1 METVVLAVVFL
12 LAAILGFFFMKTAG
26 EFLEESKRNRR
37 KNKRRIQEFTGWK
50 RIVRIP
56 NNCWRR

>member
-26 EFLEESKRNRR
+26 EFREESKRNRR
-37 KNKRRIQEFTGWK
+37 KK
-50 RIVRIP
+50 
-56 NNCWRR
+56 

>member
-12 LAAILGFFFMKTAG
+12 LVAVLGVFLYENSG

-37 KNKRRIQEFTGWK
+37 KK
-50 RIVRIP
+50 
-56 NNCWRR
+56 

>member
-12 LAAILGFFFMKTAG
+12 LAAILGFFFKKTAG

-37 KNKRRIQEFTGWK
+37 KK
-50 RIVRIP
+50 
-56 NNCWRR
+56 